1 MIRRVSYKI
10 RFVPWVPVLMIVFAV
25 AVTVPLVYGV
35 AAGVG
40 GGNVIGLIFWI
51 ILIPWLILSGIARL
65 RRAARSDWT
74 ALELGPDGVRL
85 GARPGAGPA
94 SLPWPDV
101 REIVVFGP
109 DRKSST
115 SGRIWH
121 VGVALR
127 PDAPG
132 GIGEFERRAREELA
146 RGDHA
151 LDSTPER
158 LSSILDGLGEARE
171 HAVSAYL
178 RQRDWS
184 LRRGRLESALAKIAP
199 DVPLVVLD
207 STRRPQEWLEDR
219 DFLDELA
226 EDRTQIGS

>member
-1 MIRRVSYKI
+1 
-10 RFVPWVPVLMIVFAV
+10 MIVFGI
-25 AVTVPLVYGV
+25 AVTVPLGYGLATGTSGGAV
-35 AAGVG
+35 VGV
-40 GGNVIGLIFWI
+40 VFWLIV
-51 ILIPWLILSGIARL
+51 IPWLILSGIARL
-65 RRAARSDWT
+65 RRAARSGWT

-94 SLPWPDV
+94 SFPWPDV

-132 GIGEFERRAREELA
+132 GSEEFEHRLREELA
-146 RGDHA
+146 RDDHT

-158 LSSILDGLGEARE
+158 LSSILDDLDATRE

-199 DVPLVVLD
+199 GVPLVVLD
-207 STRRPQEWLEDR
+207 SARRPEEWLEDR
-219 DFLDELA
+219 EFLAELA
-226 EDRTQIGS
+226 EDRTPA